1 MPRVQAAK
9 LTGATNQPSIALTW
23 LAGEG
28 CAAAS
33 ATFAHLDL
41 CAPVLTGLPSPLA
54 THTRRWPAR
63 SPRRRRGLHRFPVAH
78 TPRRPRARDGGQR
91 HHFGGV
97 RRPAGR
103 HRQVLGLRR
112 LPPARR
118 ALRPRRGQRPVHQ
131 LLRCELRRRANDAL
145 SAKMKVGQHQQSRLP
160 CCLQA
165 GAIFPLLHPP
175 G

>member
-63 SPRRRRGLHRFPVAH
+63 SPRRRRGLQRAPVVSAMVYS
-78 TPRRPRARDGGQR
+78 PRRPRSRDSHQKHR
-91 HHFGGV
+91 NRIV

-103 HRQVLGLRR
+103 HRQMLG
-112 LPPARR
+112 
-118 ALRPRRGQRPVHQ
+118 
-131 LLRCELRRRANDAL
+131 
-145 SAKMKVGQHQQSRLP
+145 
-160 CCLQA
+160 
-165 GAIFPLLHPP
+165 
-175 G
+175 